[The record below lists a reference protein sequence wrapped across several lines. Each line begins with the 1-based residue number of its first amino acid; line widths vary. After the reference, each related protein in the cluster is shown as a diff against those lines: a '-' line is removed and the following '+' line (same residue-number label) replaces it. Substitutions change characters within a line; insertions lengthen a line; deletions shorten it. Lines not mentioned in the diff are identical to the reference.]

1 MNSKIICKACLLL
14 TILLSGC
21 SINNS
26 PEPIQD
32 KVDINFSKEI
42 PILIEYNKT
51 SINDEHFEIK
61 DKDTLVRI
69 VLTLA
74 KIELYEEVTEP
85 TNKHIDKL
93 TLHYDDNSVVKYEF
107 EENNIVV
114 NNKRYRI
121 AGDNQ
126 LRQILLELSSK

>member
-1 MNSKIICKACLLL
+1 MNLKTICKVCLLL
-14 TILLSGC
+14 AILLSGC

-26 PEPIQD
+26 PEPVRD

-42 PILIEYNKT
+42 PASIEYNKT
-51 SINDEHFEIK
+51 RTNDEYFEIK

-69 VLTLA
+69 VLALA

-85 TNKHIDKL
+85 TEKHIDKL
-93 TLHYDDNSVVKYEF
+93 VLHYDDNSVVEYEF
-107 EENNIVV
+107 EENNIIV

-126 LRQILLELSSK
+126 LRQILLEVSSK